1 MITVAD
7 AELLERETELH
18 TLRAQLDSA
27 RHGCGTIT
35 LVEAPAGQGKTTLLR
50 AVRTEAS
57 AAGLRT
63 LSAIGADLERDFAF
77 GIIRQLL
84 PGLEA
89 TPADTG
95 HARLHALYEHIADL
109 AAEQPLLIVVDD
121 VHWADAGSLKTLGM
135 LARRIEHLPIALV
148 AGLRPDQHEPLLD
161 ALFAA
166 PAATVLHPAPLSPD
180 AVAHLIETAL
190 DGELEPEFAAAAA
203 RSTGGNPL
211 LVREL
216 RRTLADGR
224 FTGAAAEA
232 EAVRRAVPGSVAR
245 LVQSR
250 LRRSARTRSRS
261 PGRWPSCARA
271 PTARSSTPSPGPR
284 AYGRPPPQ
292 RRTPPSRRALRS
304 AGGRPAAL
312 HPRDAARGRVRGHR
326 PGCSVGPASP
336 RGAPDARG
344 RRGRERDR
352 GAVAGR
358 RAGKRRGRGRAAG
371 ADRAGGAGER

>member
-89 TPADTG
+89 TPADTD

-224 FTGAAAEA
+224 FTGAASEA

-250 LRRSARTRSRS
+250 LRPLS
-261 PGRWPSCARA
+261 PDALALARA
-271 PTARSSTPSPGPR
+271 VAVVCPRTDSAITYALAGLSEPTAAEAHAAARARGP
-284 AYGRPPPQ
+284 
-292 RRTPPSRRALRS
+292 
-304 AGGRPAAL
+304 AGARPAAL
-312 HPRDAARGRVRGHR
+312 HPRDVARGGLREHR
-326 PGCSVGPASP
+326 ARRPFGPASP
-336 RGAPDARG
+336 RRAADAGG
-344 RRGRERDR
+344 RRRREQDR
-352 GAVAGR
+352 RAAAGR
-358 RAGKRRGRGRAAG
+358 RAGKRRARGRRAG
-371 ADRAGGAGER
+371 ADRTGGAGER